1 MLRYTELGWL
11 AGSLLL
17 GTCVVGCAKPCD
29 PIPESETVKRLGI
42 VLEGG
47 RVCKEDKSVA
57 TIDYPSA
64 KPDELTSKYTTKLGA
79 DGWKAESPSEGTILA
94 TKAEDTLFIVTGKK
108 SKDRRVPF
116 AIVRYCEDSY
126 CRKQLTELAA
136 AMGKYK

>member
-1 MLRYTELGWL
+1 MIRHTTSTGMLF
-11 AGSLLL
+11 AVLL
-17 GTCVVGCAKPCD
+17 GASLFGCAKPCD

-64 KPDELTSKYTTKLGA
+64 KAEELTAKYTTKLGA

-94 TKAEDTLFIVTGKK
+94 TKADDTLFIVTGKK

-116 AIVRYCEDSY
+116 AIVRYCEDEY

-136 AMGKYK
+136 AMSKYK